1 MSQQRPTL
9 AEEFKL
15 QCLDELKR
23 YEELVSSPDTSE
35 VSKAKSKEI
44 LDSYT
49 PEMIEVIQ
57 CRHMTNSTYLNLHD
71 KSGPVFE
78 FDRMEVMFFG
88 PPSLLVDISEYKE
101 VPRAPA
107 GFTLPSE
114 DDALL
119 HMIPFL
125 DYFSANKLTLVSKRF
140 KAIVDSSARAQT
152 TEMLGCMPFSSEG
165 VGQLHE
171 YDMPV
176 NYYFNNKWDPKYSL
190 SSREALVEEV
200 ITECRKI
207 GFFMDHNLG
216 EEHRH
221 SYSCFT
227 REWLTA
233 SRLME
238 KPCLSSTSL
247 DAVLFNMHQNG
258 VFNDDNDFVPIT
270 DKNHHFEITLVS
282 RKENKSIS
290 KNEAWFFFLQH
301 MNCDLVFDGDITKL
315 WYLLS
320 VADPSSI
327 YSSLIKRHLRN
338 DIIDDYTEAV
348 LTFMVGNQQVEVV
361 GKKDRSCYQ

>member
-1 MSQQRPTL
+1 MSQQRPTR

-15 QCLDELKR
+15 QCLDELESH
-23 YEELVSSPDTSE
+23 EELVDSPDTSE
-35 VSKAKSKEI
+35 ESKAKSKAI

-71 KSGPVFE
+71 KSGPVLE
-78 FDRMEVMFFG
+78 FDRMEAMFFG
-88 PPSLLVDISEYKE
+88 PPSLLVDITEYKE

-152 TEMLGCMPFSSEG
+152 TEMLGCMPLSSEG
-165 VGQLHE
+165 VGQHE

-190 SSREALVEEV
+190 SSRQALVEEV

-221 SYSCFT
+221 SYSSSR
-227 REWLTA
+227 REWLTMNRLMQT
-233 SRLME
+233 SRL
-238 KPCLSSTSL
+238 SSNSL

-258 VFNDDNDFVPIT
+258 FLNDDNDFVPIT
-270 DKNHHFEITLVS
+270 DKNHHFEITLES

-301 MNCDLVFDGDITKL
+301 MSCDFDVDITKL

-338 DIIDDYTEAV
+338 DV
-348 LTFMVGNQQVEVV
+348 
-361 GKKDRSCYQ
+361 S